1 MEENKFYITYE
12 NGAIAYRMLK
22 KGYPMGSM
30 IWKEKTKPCTLE
42 LVSKEM
48 VPLNPN
54 VDASFGYKYTYKIV
68 PDPTKK
74 FTTTR
79 LCMHAD
85 ELIGE
90 YIQRIRKE

>member
-22 KGYPMGSM
+22 KGYPTGSM
-30 IWKEKTKPCTLE
+30 IWKEKTKPCKLE
-42 LVSKEM
+42 LISTEI

-54 VDASFGYKYTYKIV
+54 VDKSFGYKYTYKIV
-68 PDPTKK
+68 PDHTKK
-74 FTTTR
+74 FTTTT

-90 YIQRIRKE
+90 YVQCVRKG